1 MRSGRFT
8 TVIRT
13 AAVLG
18 ALGASAACA
27 STSAYAPR
35 PFPGAPVVP
44 AAPPGP
50 PGIEGPASAVPPAA
64 SAAPAGPAA
73 VSPGERA
80 RLAAG
85 VLSTA
90 LGLRGI
96 PYRLGGSDLSGFDC
110 SGFVQYVLARHAVP
124 MPRTVA
130 EQFEVGD
137 RPRDIEP
144 GDLVFFQTVGSK
156 ASHVG
161 IAVDEFSF
169 VHAPNSRGVV
179 RIDRLDAPYW
189 SGRFLGARR
198 VY

>member
-1 MRSGRFT
+1 MLSGRVT

-13 AAVLG
+13 AAALG
-18 ALGASAACA
+18 MLGASAACA

-35 PFPGAPVVP
+35 PFPGAPAVP
-44 AAPPGP
+44 AAPIG
-50 PGIEGPASAVPPAA
+50 S
-64 SAAPAGPAA
+64 AA
-73 VSPGERA
+73 VSPDERA
-80 RLAAG
+80 RLAAD

-110 SGFVQYVLARHAVP
+110 SGFVQYVLSRHAVP

-137 RPRDIEP
+137 RPRAIEP